1 MREQV
6 LTFIRDEAN
15 KPLNVKELQEA
26 LGHGESADEQKQ
38 LVKTLNELEDEGA
51 LIRTRNNRYGL
62 PEKMNLLKGRV
73 QAHAKGFAFIIP
85 ENEDEEDVYVAP
97 GDLAGAMHQD
107 IVFVRVSSRTGGNKG
122 DRAEGTVVRILER
135 GVSTVVGTYLDYERY
150 GFVKPDDKHMQG
162 DVFIPEGRNHG
173 AAEGHKVVVELTK
186 YPEGRQGAE
195 GEIVRILGHK
205 NDPGTDILS
214 IIFKHGLPG
223 EFPEE
228 VTEQAANTADT
239 IDPNEVKRRR
249 DLREETIVTI
259 DGADAKDLD
268 DAVTVEELDNGNYKL
283 GVHIA
288 DVSHYVTEGFPIDV
302 EAADRAT
309 SSYLVDRVIPMIPH
323 RLSNGICSL
332 NPQVDRLTL
341 TCEMEI
347 TPSGDV
353 VNHEIFES
361 VIRTNERMTYTAV
374 NEILADR
381 NEETRAKYESL
392 VPLFERMEKL
402 AAILRKKRFKRGAID
417 FDFKEAKVQMD
428 EEGRPTDVAVIER
441 SVGEKLIEEFML
453 CANETVAEHFHWL
466 KLPFIYRIHEDPDD
480 EKLQKFLEFIT
491 SFGYVMK
498 GRGDAIHPRALQE
511 VLETVKGEAEET
523 VISTVLLRSMQQAK
537 YDPTNVGHFGLAA
550 DFYTH
555 FTSPIRRYPDL
566 IVHRLIRTYLVNGQ
580 TGKKTTNHWQ
590 GKLPEIATHSSE
602 MERRAVDAERDVDD
616 LKKAEYMRDKIG
628 EEFTGFVSGAA
639 NFGLFI
645 RLDNTIEGMVHI
657 SHLTDDYYHY
667 DERQYALIGERTGNM
682 YRIGD
687 QVDVSVL
694 EVNMDE
700 TTIDFEIV
708 GMPKRKQRART
719 APKVIQGERGDRP
732 GGKRGNNTK
741 GKGGKGQKNP
751 KNKGFRS
758 NRKKKKK

>member
-1 MREQV
+1 M
-6 LTFIRDEAN
+6 
-15 KPLNVKELQEA
+15 
-26 LGHGESADEQKQ
+26 
-38 LVKTLNELEDEGA
+38 
-51 LIRTRNNRYGL
+51 
-62 PEKMNLLKGRV
+62 
-73 QAHAKGFAFIIP
+73 
-85 ENEDEEDVYVAP
+85 
-97 GDLAGAMHQD
+97 
-107 IVFVRVSSRTGGNKG
+107 
-122 DRAEGTVVRILER
+122 
-135 GVSTVVGTYLDYERY
+135 
-150 GFVKPDDKHMQG
+150 
-162 DVFIPEGRNHG
+162 
-173 AAEGHKVVVELTK
+173 
-186 YPEGRQGAE
+186 
-195 GEIVRILGHK
+195 
-205 NDPGTDILS
+205 
-214 IIFKHGLPG
+214 
-223 EFPEE
+223 
-228 VTEQAANTADT
+228 
-239 IDPNEVKRRR
+239 
-249 DLREETIVTI
+249 
-259 DGADAKDLD
+259 
-268 DAVTVEELDNGNYKL
+268 
-283 GVHIA
+283 
-288 DVSHYVTEGFPIDV
+288 
-302 EAADRAT
+302 
-309 SSYLVDRVIPMIPH
+309 
-323 RLSNGICSL
+323 
-332 NPQVDRLTL
+332 
-341 TCEMEI
+341 
-347 TPSGDV
+347 
-353 VNHEIFES
+353 
-361 VIRTNERMTYTAV
+361 
-374 NEILADR
+374 
-381 NEETRAKYESL
+381 
-392 VPLFERMEKL
+392 
-402 AAILRKKRFKRGAID
+402 
-417 FDFKEAKVQMD
+417 
-428 EEGRPTDVAVIER
+428 
-441 SVGEKLIEEFML
+441 
-453 CANETVAEHFHWL
+453 
-466 KLPFIYRIHEDPDD
+466 
-480 EKLQKFLEFIT
+480 
-491 SFGYVMK
+491 
-498 GRGDAIHPRALQE
+498 
-511 VLETVKGEAEET
+511 KGEAEET

-580 TGKKTTNHWQ
+580 TGKKTTDHWQ

-732 GGKRGNNTK
+732 GGKRGDNTK